1 MSQCRVI
8 QVIKGL
14 GDTELQ
20 ETGGDHGEGDVV
32 LVEGILRD
40 DLGCRGHI
48 GWAKV
53 LEEEMEL
60 I

>member
-1 MSQCRVI
+1 M

-14 GDTELQ
+14 GDTDLQ
-20 ETGGDHGEGDVV
+20 DAGGDHAEGDGV